1 MRLIEKVWFYHHSAK
16 WIIVPLL
23 LPLTIVFALLSYC
36 RRFAYSLGLCK
47 SINVSVPV
55 VVVGN
60 IGIGGNGKTPLT
72 LYLVQQL
79 IEQGIKVGVVSRGYG
94 SKAPYYPYMVCEESS
109 AEQAGDEP
117 LLIFQRTGVP
127 VVIGADRITG
137 CERLIAK
144 GCEIIIADDGLQH
157 YRLNRDLEL
166 IVVDG
171 KRLFGNGLLLPAG
184 PLRETKQRMNQ
195 ADFVIV
201 NGENTLTT
209 TLATT
214 PILVMNLKAT
224 KVVNVKTKEAIK
236 IETFLSSNV
245 SVQNKPS
252 GKVINAI
259 AGIGDPQR
267 FFNTLEHY
275 GFTLDNTKGF
285 IDHQA
290 FSAED
295 LDVFDENVPLLM
307 TEKDAVKC
315 TSFAKDNYWYLPVD
329 ATFVADDNNSCLN
342 NKPSAIASL
351 INTIVKLVR

>member
-1 MRLIEKVWFYHHSAK
+1 MRLIEKVWFQNHFAK

-23 LPLTIVFALLSYC
+23 LPLTIVFALISTC
-36 RRFAYSLGLCK
+36 RRLAYNLGLFK
-47 SINVSVPV
+47 SVKVSVPV

-94 SKAPYYPYMVCEESS
+94 SKAPYYPYTVCEQSS

-127 VVIGADRITG
+127 VVIGADRIAG
-137 CERLIAK
+137 CESLIAL

-157 YRLNRDLEL
+157 YRLRRDLEL

-184 PLRETKQRMNQ
+184 PLRETQRRMNK
-195 ADFVIV
+195 ADYVIV
-201 NGENTLTT
+201 NGENTLTM
-209 TLATT
+209 TLAST
-214 PILVMNLKAT
+214 PILTMNLKAT
-224 KVVNVKTKEAIK
+224 KVVNVKTKQV
-236 IETFLSSNV
+236 IELEVFLSDSV
-245 SVQNKPS
+245 SDQNKSS
-252 GKVINAI
+252 GKVVNAI

-267 FFNTLEHY
+267 FFNTLKQC
-275 GFTLDNTKGF
+275 GFTLATTKGF
-285 IDHQA
+285 IDHQV

-295 LDVFDENVPLLM
+295 LVLFDDKVPLLM

-315 TSFAKDNYWYLPVD
+315 TDFAKDNYWYLPID
-329 ATFVADDNNSCLN
+329 ATFVAENGGLSDE
-342 NKPSAIASL
+342 PSSIARLTSE
-351 INTIVKLVR
+351 IITLVR